1 MKIRFLIKKL
11 LFTLSLCGYIT
22 ITLFGFVHIAH
33 MAEMNMPMENCPFAA
48 GEHVLCQMNVV
59 QHIRAWEYFSSRFIP
74 VLGTFLFLPALLYIF
89 LSKDTAIISRFL
101 LYLKR
106 QRLRD
111 HSLYQELF
119 SFGIL
124 NPKAP

>member
-1 MKIRFLIKKL
+1 MKILSLIKKL
-11 LFTLSLCGYIT
+11 LFTLTLCGYIT

-48 GEHVLCQMNVV
+48 GEHVLCQMTVA
-59 QHIRAWEYFSSRFIP
+59 QHIRTWEQFSSSFVP
-74 VLGTFLFLPALLYIF
+74 ALGIFLFLPALLFIS
-89 LSKDTAIISRFL
+89 LRKDSEIISRFL

-106 QRLRD
+106 QRPRD
-111 HSLYQELF
+111 HSLDQELF